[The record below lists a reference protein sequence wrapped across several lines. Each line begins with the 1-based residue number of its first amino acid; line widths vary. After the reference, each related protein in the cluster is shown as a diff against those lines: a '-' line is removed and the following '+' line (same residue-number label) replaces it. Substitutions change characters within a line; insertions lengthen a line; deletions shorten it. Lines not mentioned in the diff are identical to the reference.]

1 MNPKLICGDA
11 LEQLKLLGD
20 NTIDALVTDPPAG
33 IGFMGKEWDHHKG
46 GRDEWIKWLRS
57 IMEEALRV
65 LKPGGHGLVWAL
77 PRTSHWTAT
86 ALEDAGFEVR
96 DCVYHVFGSGFPK
109 SLNVGKA
116 IDKLQGNEREIVGT
130 QMLGGNAAQ
139 TTKEKGGTYAS
150 NTDAIGVKP
159 IEVQL
164 TKGST
169 VWEGWGTALKP
180 AVECW
185 WLVRKPLGESTV
197 AKNVLE
203 YGTGA
208 LNIDASRIGFDPNS
222 KEDNHA
228 KDQWERQARSGVK
241 VFNQEGDAKLQ
252 SFDQKAPSG
261 RWPSHLIHD
270 GSDEVLEH
278 FPQTHKA
285 GNLNLSNTT
294 SDKSVFGIG
303 AIGPRNHDPF
313 GDSGSA
319 ARFFKTCEP
328 SLRHDSMSL
337 CKHLSANIVAK
348 VLMTIQATPDL
359 TAPSSVADLRDE
371 QLDQNVK
378 SATTGCQKCV
388 TPIAQELVRIKN
400 SASNPEGLQ
409 AIQDSIGN
417 FGNSILTQ
425 NLVEIVGKWVS
436 TDTTPTTTDLLTLFG
451 SVLLAIDENTSSTKK
466 VAVGVDSDQVKGTR
480 LLYAPKPSKAERNAK
495 LNATHATHRNFH
507 PTVKGQA
514 LMRYLITLITPP
526 EGIVLDMF
534 MGSGSTGVAAKALGH
549 SFVGIELD
557 PEYFKIAQ
565 ARITKTKVGEP
576 LEYDPPVTVDENQL
590 ELFETGENHNERT
603 LH

>member
-185 WLVRKPLGESTV
+185 WLVRKPLEASTV
-197 AKNVLE
+197 AKNVLQ

-208 LNIDASRIGFDPNS
+208 LNIDASRIATDEKLSIGSNNHEGNTVWSWKMKDI
-222 KEDNHA
+222 KEV
-228 KDQWERQARSGVK
+228 QQ
-241 VFNQEGDAKLQ
+241 Q
-252 SFDQKAPSG
+252 SPLG

-319 ARFFKTCEP
+319 ARFFYC
-328 SLRHDSMSL
+328 
-337 CKHLSANIVAK
+337 A
-348 VLMTIQATPDL
+348 
-359 TAPSSVADLRDE
+359 
-371 QLDQNVK
+371 
-378 SATTGCQKCV
+378 
-388 TPIAQELVRIKN
+388 
-400 SASNPEGLQ
+400 
-409 AIQDSIGN
+409 
-417 FGNSILTQ
+417 
-425 NLVEIVGKWVS
+425 
-436 TDTTPTTTDLLTLFG
+436 
-451 SVLLAIDENTSSTKK
+451 
-466 VAVGVDSDQVKGTR
+466 
-480 LLYAPKPSKAERNAK
+480 KPSKAERNHRLEALEGERTMGK
-495 LNATHATHRNFH
+495 DSRERPTPLNKNHH

-526 EGIVLDMF
+526 EGTVLDMF